1 MNNATKRRFNAELM
15 TIVFDPINPSAF
27 VANSTVQQFHSLGL
41 IGRGVVVV
49 RIGVVVV
56 RADVVE
62 VAI

>member
-1 MNNATKRRFNAELM
+1 M
-15 TIVFDPINPSAF
+15 TIVFDPINPGAF

-62 VAI
+62 VVI